1 VPPAPAYQQ
10 ILHGIPAKNLTTDE
24 LIYFPRVVR
33 TYKLFGQSNVE
44 RIILTVNIALRREIY
59 QAEYFTEGNMPDTL
73 LRVPETWTPQQIQEY
88 TDYWDTLIT
97 DTSERRKVRFV
108 PNFEPIF
115 AKPDVLKDVFD
126 EWLARIICFEF
137 SIPPQP
143 FCKEVN
149 RSQGE
154 TAKETS
160 YEEGLQ
166 PIMLWVEALINK
178 IIAKYFGYDDIIFQ
192 WEDDRTEDSFKQAQI
207 DAILIAN
214 GIKSISKAQ
223 EEWGLDPT
231 PNIPPALVNTLTGT
245 FMPIEHLSEIAD
257 AAKEATIAGHGA
269 ATELAN
275 NPPDPNDPN
284 APPPGKG
291 KPNGKGAEKVVKAQ
305 KKTLKFSPATNWHL
319 KLVKEAHLTRFI
331 SSFLS
336 KEGKRIA
343 KKVAKLYKTRE
354 DFKLISS
361 DVEHV
366 AVVNKASGDDILDEL
381 NLDSWV
387 KLVGTFES
395 DLSAVA
401 VESSK
406 RALAE
411 LDINDSDL
419 FDLLQTEAM
428 EWARDRAAEMVGMQY
443 NDSGKLVP
451 NPNARWAI
459 TDSTRDGLRTL
470 ITNAYAEGIDVTQ
483 LAQQIQDS
491 YLFSASRAMTIA
503 RTELAKAD
511 GESTLRSW
519 KESGRVSGKQWLLG
533 SEHDDNNPDECD
545 DNADQGVIDLEDD
558 FDSGDEAP
566 PAHPN
571 CVCAVITEIL
581 AEQGEVDD
589 PGAE

>member
-1 VPPAPAYQQ
+1 
-10 ILHGIPAKNLTTDE
+10 
-24 LIYFPRVVR
+24 
-33 TYKLFGQSNVE
+33 
-44 RIILTVNIALRREIY
+44 
-59 QAEYFTEGNMPDTL
+59 
-73 LRVPETWTPQQIQEY
+73 
-88 TDYWDTLIT
+88 
-97 DTSERRKVRFV
+97 
-108 PNFEPIF
+108 
-115 AKPDVLKDVFD
+115 
-126 EWLARIICFEF
+126 
-137 SIPPQP
+137 
-143 FCKEVN
+143 
-149 RSQGE
+149 
-154 TAKETS
+154 
-160 YEEGLQ
+160 
-166 PIMLWVEALINK
+166 
-178 IIAKYFGYDDIIFQ
+178 
-192 WEDDRTEDSFKQAQI
+192 
-207 DAILIAN
+207 
-214 GIKSISKAQ
+214 
-223 EEWGLDPT
+223 
-231 PNIPPALVNTLTGT
+231 
-245 FMPIEHLSEIAD
+245 
-257 AAKEATIAGHGA
+257 
-269 ATELAN
+269 
-275 NPPDPNDPN
+275 
-284 APPPGKG
+284 
-291 KPNGKGAEKVVKAQ
+291 
-305 KKTLKFSPATNWHL
+305 
-319 KLVKEAHLTRFI
+319 
-331 SSFLS
+331 
-336 KEGKRIA
+336 
-343 KKVAKLYKTRE
+343 
-354 DFKLISS
+354 
-361 DVEHV
+361 
-366 AVVNKASGDDILDEL
+366 L